1 MNYMNI
7 YIYIYC
13 IIYNMHFVYIHDF
26 IWQSRLSYFHS
37 WNKRSDPTSL
47 ETVRS
52 DQLQKEYLHDLI
64 FVVVGWSPCCFSL
77 PRCLLDMNP
86 SSEWYVP
93 RIWWTPR
100 LKAFMNLLWGMRHFW
115 TWILSGAWVAWVA
128 FVANGSKP
136 LGLRIIK
143 HPVPTS
149 RLVSCGGGSLHFQT
163 QPETTETVWII
174 SSFCLSKFMSQI
186 LRP

>member
-1 MNYMNI
+1 MHFVYI
-7 YIYIYC
+7 YIYIYTRFYLT
-13 IIYNMHFVYIHDF
+13 IKIVI
-26 IWQSRLSYFHS
+26 L
-37 WNKRSDPTSL
+37 P
-47 ETVRS
+47 
-52 DQLQKEYLHDLI
+52 QLQKI
-64 FVVVGWSPCCFSL
+64 WSNIVGSPCCFSL

-86 SSEWYVP
+86 SFVNDMYLGIP
-93 RIWWTPR
+93 RIWWTPH
-100 LKAFMNLLWGMRHFW
+100 LKVFMNLLWMRHFW
-115 TWILSGAWVAWVA
+115 TWILSGAWVAWVAWVAFVA

-163 QPETTETVWII
+163 QPETTETIWII
-174 SSFCLSKFMSQI
+174 SSFCLSKFMSQN